1 MKNTEQ
7 QPMATRSECRSA
19 SRQWLTFRVS
29 QEEKKHIEEQASFV
43 SLSLSEYMRRR
54 MFGGRP
60 VIARPTGGRTDE
72 ALLRELRRVGG
83 LLKHNFE
90 VVRQA
95 DGDGTHLREMND
107 AFRQLVACIS
117 RVNKAHSTL
126 T

>member
-1 MKNTEQ
+1 MKDTEQ
-7 QPMATRSECRSA
+7 QPMDTRSEYRSA

-29 QEEKKHIEEQASFV
+29 QEEKKSIEEQASFV

-60 VIARPTGGRTDE
+60 VIARTDE

-95 DGDGTHLREMND
+95 DGDGAHLHEMND

-117 RVNKAHSTL
+117 RVSKAHSTSA
-126 T
+126 